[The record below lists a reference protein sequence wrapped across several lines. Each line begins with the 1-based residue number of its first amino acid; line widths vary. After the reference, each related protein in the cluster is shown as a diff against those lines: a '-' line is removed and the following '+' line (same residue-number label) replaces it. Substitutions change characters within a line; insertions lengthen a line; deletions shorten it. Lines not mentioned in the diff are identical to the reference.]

1 MQRQKA
7 RESSGRSYTM
17 TKTELL
23 NLPND
28 EKNIIQ
34 LENRLKALKT
44 RLYSPQ
50 EPNFNEKIKETGKPA
65 GALVDAVID
74 LENLIESRKAELKAK
89 KETAGRIFKR
99 LDPEHRA
106 IMTLYYIEGLTWPA
120 VADLMILTPAAL
132 FRKRKEAIETL
143 LQKPVKAGGQTDTAE
158 KARKRSG
165 STNTAAEC

>member
-1 MQRQKA
+1 
-7 RESSGRSYTM
+7 M

-28 EKNIIQ
+28 EKNIIH

-50 EPNFNEKIKETGKPA
+50 EPNFDEKIKETGKPA
-65 GALVDAVID
+65 GALAETVID

-106 IMTLYYIEGLTWPA
+106 IMKLYYIDGLTWHA
-120 VADLMILTPAAL
+120 IADFLILTPAAL

-143 LQKPVKAGGQTDTAE
+143 LQKPAKTGGQTDTAE
-158 KARKRSG
+158 KARDRSG